1 MLFAYL
7 AEIKMFLNEYW
18 WVLVVGVFMAI
29 MFTGRRID
37 RIIEWMTDRKM
48 RKLYPKLTKKYDDD
62 IFDYDAYIT
71 ELLGVNVKLDD
82 LIRSVERINKEVFQ
96 NRVQRVTYLELW
108 ILVRTYG
115 KRIVKSD
122 EHIYYIDKKNLQKD
136 LELDLKEVN
145 RWVIEFV
152 NSQEIRSLK
161 IEASFI
167 LHKIR
172 VKDPSCDPNC
182 VLQDSAVAAVVFE
195 KDYVFALRSIVNG
208 EIKFENTVGVIELKD
223 GGLVEISE
231 SGIHFVGSRSDMTAL
246 EKMDVFSLNEMQEVP
261 YGDKVLE
268 EPKKESTGT
277 TQEYREQECEDK
289 TKEKNKKPDEI
300 KIEEIDS
307 DGSVTYVDKKNRKM
321 TKKSKLEDL
330 NKTDVKT
337 LFDQEDIQ
345 EENVPV
351 KVKSFGSASNNS
363 FKTLFDEQSQAE
375 EILMQKFKSKKKV
388 SAKETIPEKEKGSG
402 DKKVKKNTLTKET
415 KNFKNFD
422 LLREFLKDGET
433 LLSQFFEKG
442 GVLYFDEETEGYLIS
457 VPHLLFF
464 AYELLEEKTSMID
477 ALFPEN
483 SQPDQEKIYTFTKE
497 MLSSIVSVESIERGS
512 FHRAEEGY
520 KEVYTFAMISG
531 LDAGSYIEYMVRGKY
546 DKKYKKFKI
555 KIFAE
560 QFLDIEK

>member
-18 WVLVVGVFMAI
+18 WVLVVGVFMVI

-48 RKLYPKLTKKYDDD
+48 RKLYPNLTKKYDDD

-71 ELLGVNVKLDD
+71 ELLGVDVKLDD

-122 EHIYYIDKKNLQKD
+122 EHIYYIDKKNIQKD

-152 NSQEIRSLK
+152 NSKEIRSLK

-172 VKDPSCDPNC
+172 VKDPSCDPNS

-195 KDYVFALRSIVNG
+195 KDYVFALRSVVNG
-208 EIKFENTVGVIELKD
+208 ETKLENTVGVIELKD

-231 SGIHFVGSRSDMTAL
+231 SGIHFVGNRSDMTAL
-246 EKMDVFSLNEMQEVP
+246 ERIDILSSNSKEKAIDE
-261 YGDKVLE
+261 DRVLE
-268 EPKKESTGT
+268 EIEKESENT
-277 TQEYREQECEDK
+277 TQEHIEYKSEKQ
-289 TKEKNKKPDEI
+289 TKKENKKSDTI
-300 KIEEIDS
+300 KIKEIDS
-307 DGSVTYVDKKNRKM
+307 DGSVTYVDDKNRKM

-330 NKTDVKT
+330 KQTDVKS
-337 LFDQEDIQ
+337 LFDQEGLQ

-363 FKTLFDEQSQAE
+363 FKTLFDEQSKAE
-375 EILMQKFKSKKKV
+375 EIIMKKFKSKKK
-388 SAKETIPEKEKGSG
+388 SSEKATTPEKEKGSG
-402 DKKVKKNTLTKET
+402 DEEINKEMPKET

-422 LLREFLKDGET
+422 LLREFLKDGGT
-433 LLSQFFEKG
+433 LLGQFFEKG
-442 GVLYFDEETEGYLIS
+442 GVLYFDEETERYLIS
-457 VPHLLFF
+457 IPHLLFF

-483 SQPDQEKIYTFTKE
+483 SQPDQEKIYTFAKE
-497 MLSSIVSVESIERGS
+497 ILSFVSVESIERGS

-520 KEVYTFAMISG
+520 KEVYTFAIISG
-531 LDAGSYIEYMVRGKY
+531 LDAGNYSEYTVRGKY

-555 KIFAE
+555 KVFAE
-560 QFLDIEK
+560 QFLDIEE